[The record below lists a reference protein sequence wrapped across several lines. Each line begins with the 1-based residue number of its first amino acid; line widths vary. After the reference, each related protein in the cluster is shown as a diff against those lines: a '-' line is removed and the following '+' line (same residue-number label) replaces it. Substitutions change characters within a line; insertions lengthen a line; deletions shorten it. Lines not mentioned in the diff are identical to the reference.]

1 MIGAWLLDLGH
12 GRLAAVG
19 EREQIHLQHE
29 PVLHRVP
36 ATLPHAKEVA
46 VWDGRCLPVVDIGMR
61 VDGRASRGAGVL
73 VGVYAYRAAG
83 ESAAAFGALWLA
95 GPPRRVLLADPVA
108 AALPQPRAGWRDVA
122 ISCFEHDGVAI
133 PVLDLTKVFAA
144 PVAQAKALL
153 V

>member
-1 MIGAWLLDLGH
+1 MIAAWLLDLGH

-19 EREQIHLQHE
+19 EREQVHLQHE

-36 ATLPHAKEVA
+36 ATLPHAKEIVL
-46 VWDGRCLPVVDIGMR
+46 WDNRCLPVIDIGVR
-61 VDGRASRGAGVL
+61 VDGRASRGAGAL
-73 VGVYAYRAAG
+73 VGVYAYQAAG
-83 ESAAAFGALWLA
+83 ETKVQFGALSLA
-95 GPPRRVLLADPVA
+95 NPPRRVVLNDPVA

-122 ISCFEHDGVAI
+122 ISCFEHEGVAI